1 MAEQLTITLS
11 GRSLIIDAKPLRPSS
26 FSPFGDVVENPQPH
40 LHPSSAAT
48 TFAKYQSIP
57 FSPIVANQGT
67 AIKYQHVTLLI
78 DLYAQAPSRRPG
90 IAVTNMFVC
99 ASRKPLP
106 SSSSSSSGRTKDKL
120 FPVTVLE
127 RHPYT
132 TQTFIPL
139 SGTTS
144 RYLVIVAPTLP
155 PSSKD
160 AHLPVPTA
168 PTTNPHVGNHKL
180 PGRGLP
186 DLKRLKAFVATTDQ
200 AVTYA
205 AGTWHAP
212 MAVLG
217 EEGTRMDFV
226 VVQFANGVGVE
237 DCQEVFLEGS
247 SPEEVAKEGTI
258 LVRVPRGT
266 DVVRKWAKL

>member
-1 MAEQLTITLS
+1 MTERLTITLS
-11 GRSLIIDAKPLRPSS
+11 GRSLIIEAEPLRPSS
-26 FSPFGDVVENPQPH
+26 FSPFGDVVENPQPRH
-40 LHPSSAAT
+40 HPSSAAT
-48 TFAKYQSIP
+48 TLAKFHSIP
-57 FSPIVANQGT
+57 FSPIAANQGT
-67 AIKYQHVTLLI
+67 AIKYQHVTPLI

-99 ASRKPLP
+99 ASRKLL
-106 SSSSSSSGRTKDKL
+106 SSSSSSSSTNTKDKL

-139 SGTTS
+139 SGTTT

-160 AHLPVPTA
+160 SHLPVPTA
-168 PTTNPHVGNHKL
+168 PTTNPHVKNHKL

-186 DLKRLKAFVATTDQ
+186 DLRRLKAFIATTDQ
-200 AVTYA
+200 AVTYG
-205 AGTWHAP
+205 AGAWHAP

-217 EEGTRMDFV
+217 EEGTKVDFV

-237 DCQEVFLEGS
+237 DCQEVFLEGAS
-247 SPEEVAKEGTI
+247 QEEGAKEGAA

-266 DVVRKWAKL
+266 DVGKGPKL